1 MKKLYKIKKSKIDNR
16 GLYAAKDIKKNAKII
31 EYKGK
36 IITVKETETNPKF
49 DNDKAIYLFNLNK
62 KYDLDGDFKYNTA
75 RLINHSC
82 DPNCEVDG
90 VGLKLWIYAVK
101 DIKKNDELTY
111 DYGFSFDKDYKQFPC
126 KCRAINCCGYI
137 VQEISRWRI
146 NKKYALSNK
155 KNLIN
160 NSH

>member
-1 MKKLYKIKKSKIDNR
+1 MKKLYRIKKSNIDKR
-16 GLYAAKDIKKNAKII
+16 GLCAASNIKKGTKII

-36 IITVKETETNPKF
+36 IISVKKAEMDPKF

-90 VGLKLWIYAVK
+90 VGLKLWIYSIK
-101 DIKKNDELTY
+101 DIKKNEELTY
-111 DYGFSFDKDYKQFPC
+111 DYGFSFDKDYKNYPC
-126 KCRAINCCGYI
+126 KCGSKKCVGFI
-137 VQEISRWRI
+137 VKSESRWRI
-146 NKKYALSNK
+146 KKSK
-155 KNLIN
+155 KNKSIN
-160 NSH
+160 R

>member
-16 GLYAAKDIKKNAKII
+16 GLYAATNIKKDTKII

-101 DIKKNDELTY
+101 DIKENEELTY
-111 DYGFSFDKDYKQFPC
+111 DYGFSFDKDYKDFPC
-126 KCRAINCCGYI
+126 KCGAKKCVGYI
-137 VQEISRWRI
+137 VNSQSRWRI
-146 NKKYALSNK
+146 KKSKKIKSFNK
-155 KNLIN
+155 
-160 NSH
+160 

>member
-16 GLYAAKDIKKNAKII
+16 GLYAATNIKKNTKII

-49 DNDKAIYLFNLNK
+49 DNNKAIYLFNLNK
-62 KYDLDGDFKYNTA
+62 KYDLDGDFTYNTA

-101 DIKKNDELTY
+101 DIKKNEELTY
-111 DYGFSFDKDYKQFPC
+111 DYGFSFDKDYKDFPC
-126 KCRAINCCGYI
+126 RCGAKKCVGFI
-137 VQEISRWRI
+137 VNSQSRWRI
-146 NKKYALSNK
+146 KKSRK
-155 KNLIN
+155 RK
-160 NSH
+160 STSK